1 MMMRIIIMMRCEIS
15 TDDNGENGEKIDSGY
30 GCRNSNW
37 RGKSFFAPCRDLR
50 SKSLLIITFKIIL
63 YSNIRIFLV
72 KCPNSLFDLPGN
84 KRQ

>member
-1 MMMRIIIMMRCEIS
+1 MRCEIS
-15 TDDNGENGEKIDSGY
+15 TDDNGENGEKIDQVMAVGIKL
-30 GCRNSNW
+30 W
-37 RGKSFFAPCRDLR
+37 KIFFAPCRDLR